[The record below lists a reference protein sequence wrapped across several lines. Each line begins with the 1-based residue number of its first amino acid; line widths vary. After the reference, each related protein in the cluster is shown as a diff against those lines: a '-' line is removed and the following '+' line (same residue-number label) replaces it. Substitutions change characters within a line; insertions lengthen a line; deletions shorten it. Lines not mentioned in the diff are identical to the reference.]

1 LKCGS
6 LRKKKSRRESAKRT
20 DRSSRLFL
28 VSWASQLSTSS
39 REEIAPKTTIKVATN
54 ATQITKITTT
64 REVATVATPE
74 AAEVATEI
82 TPREIKAKMPNSNS
96 FFSFFLSP

>member
-1 LKCGS
+1 
-6 LRKKKSRRESAKRT
+6 
-20 DRSSRLFL
+20 
-28 VSWASQLSTSS
+28 
-39 REEIAPKTTIKVATN
+39 VATN
-54 ATQITKITTT
+54 ATQTTKITTT